1 MPSPGSCPNDARRR
15 ECRPGQT
22 LFPQKGKHFVSG
34 RANTLSRV
42 GQSLCPRAST
52 HHGQG
57 VHAPWTGRPRIVD
70 RASTQPAPG
79 VHHIQTEGGLHAIPL
94 ARSGSA
100 DVYPKQRFTAH
111 FRAPGGAGSDARRG
125 KLGLQHGAPSHD
137 PHLPGQAGKMTGVLI
152 VIEAHQVFLIELLRT
167 Q

>member
-1 MPSPGSCPNDARRR
+1 M
-15 ECRPGQT
+15 
-22 LFPQKGKHFVSG
+22 
-34 RANTLSRV
+34 
-42 GQSLCPRAST
+42 
-52 HHGQG
+52 
-57 VHAPWTGRPRIVD
+57 D